1 MSPNTNPLPPFPAPT
16 PIAAP
21 TPFAAVAEDGK
32 PLPLLFTPLKLR
44 GVTLHNRI
52 GVSPMCQFSST
63 DGFINMFHAAHL
75 GKYALYGAGLIIVEA
90 TAVHPHG
97 RISTSCTGL
106 WKDEHIAPLR
116 EIADFVHSQGSK
128 LGIQIFHAG
137 RKSGYNGYYL
147 DPAHRNAEPI
157 ADAAHGGWPADIIA
171 PSAIKGLPTDGE
183 PREATL
189 DEIAELVAAFGQAA
203 RRANE
208 AGLDVLEVH
217 GAHGYLINEFLSPL
231 TNQRTDKYGGSFEN
245 RIRFLVEVV
254 REVRKFWPADKPLF
268 VRLSCSDWAEGGWT
282 SDDTVQLSKVLAEL
296 DVDVIDCSSGANI
309 PSEKPAH
316 AYGPGW
322 NVPFSEAIKQ
332 GGAKIH
338 TAAVG
343 GITDAE
349 HAESILQDGK
359 ADIVLL
365 AREFLRNPT
374 WVPQAAQK
382 LGVKAPAT
390 IQYRAGFA
398 PKK

>member
-1 MSPNTNPLPPFPAPT
+1 MSPKPLPPFPAPT

-21 TPFAAVAEDGK
+21 SAFAVVPDADR
-32 PLPLLFTPLKLR
+32 PLPLLFTPLKIR
-44 GVTLHNRI
+44 GLTLKNRI
-52 GVSPMCQFSST
+52 GLSPQCMFSAQ
-63 DGFINMFHAAHL
+63 DGYFNMFHAAHL
-75 GKYALYGAGLIIVEA
+75 GKYALYGVGLIITEA

-97 RISTSCTGL
+97 GISTSCTGI

-116 EIADFVHSQGSK
+116 EIADFVHTQGSAIGVQ
-128 LGIQIFHAG
+128 LAHAG
-137 RKSGYNGYYL
+137 RKSGYNGYFL

-157 ADAAHGGWPADIIA
+157 ADAAHGGWPVDIIA
-171 PSAIKGLPTDGE
+171 PSAIKGWPEDGE
-183 PREATL
+183 PREMTL
-189 DEIAELVAAFGQAA
+189 DDIAEIVAAFGQAA

-208 AGLDVLEVH
+208 AGLDVVEVH

-296 DVDVIDCSSGANI
+296 DVDVIDCSSGGSV
-309 PSEKPAH
+309 PSGKVGPIH
-316 AYGPGW
+316 PHLPGW

-343 GITDAE
+343 GITKPQQAE
-349 HAESILQDGK
+349 GILKEGK
-359 ADIVLL
+359 ADLILL
-365 AREFLRNPT
+365 GRELLRNPVWT
-374 WVPQAAQK
+374 AQAARE
-382 LGVKAPAT
+382 LGVKTKSA
-390 IQYRAGFA
+390 IQYRSAFNA
-398 PKK
+398 KM